1 VSSLCCYT
9 SSEFLSKLSVLNILS
24 ESANTAMVFLMR
36 GKTQVQIVTLSTK
49 EDSEPEHD
57 KSNRLI

>member
-1 VSSLCCYT
+1 MLLYI
-9 SSEFLSKLSVLNILS
+9 SSEFLSKLSVLKILS

-36 GKTQVQIVTLSTK
+36 GKTQVQIVTLSSTK

-57 KSNRLI
+57 ISNRLI